1 MFPPSISLAKGLD
14 SLPCPLL
21 SQPSFSAISSNMWRH
36 AARQACR
43 GVSVNFHSPRL
54 LSFSRASL
62 FSSRTNILSN
72 SPQRYCVRCDRF
84 QFRLCAK
91 GFSGVAEAVSST
103 DVEEDGTGVDE
114 IQQLLLQEMDKE
126 EQVQFMEEE
135 AAAEIQQLLFLQE
148 MDEEEMSELVEKE
161 ASPADEI
168 QQLLLE
174 EMDKEEKSELVDEEA
189 APIGGIR
196 KLLQGMKKEKQNEVV
211 DHRWQNQV
219 KGLGQSRYQELR
231 RRQVKIETEVWEEA
245 AREYRELL
253 ADMCEQKLA
262 PNLPYMK
269 SLFLGWF
276 EPLRDAIAKEQEM
289 YNSGRN
295 RTAYAPHF
303 VQLPADKMAVIAM
316 HKLMGLL
323 MTGTEHATVG
333 TARVVQAACGIGD
346 AIENEKKC
354 TLTLEVGMEPD
365 THSDTSIRLEDW
377 DSVRIYKF
385 LEKTEKKKG
394 NRSKKNKAV
403 ESVGD
408 IKEEQKLRKKVI
420 NLMKKQKLV
429 AVRGLV
435 KDKDDTKPWGTVIK
449 TKVGSRLIE
458 LLLQTAYIQPPSDQL
473 LDDAPDIR
481 PAFIHSFIT
490 VTKESIKSSRR
501 YGIIQCDPLILKG
514 LDRTAKNMVI
524 PYMPMLVPPVNW
536 TGYDK
541 GGHLFLPSYVMRTHG
556 ARQQRE
562 AIKRAPRK
570 QLEPIFEA
578 LDTLG
583 HTKWRINKKVQS
595 VVDRIWASGGRLAD
609 LVDRYDVPLPDKPDT
624 DDEANIKKWKWTV
637 KSVQKENRERYSL
650 RCDIE
655 LKLAVARKMKDEE
668 GFYYPH
674 NVDFRGRAYPMH
686 PHLNHLGS
694 DLCRGILEFADG
706 RPLGKSGLRWL
717 KIHLANL
724 YAGGVDKLSH
734 EGRVAFSENHFED
747 IFDSADKPLEGRRWW
762 LKAEDPLQCLAVCI
776 TLTEALKSPSPE
788 TFISHIPVHQD
799 GSCNGL
805 QHYAAL
811 GRDKLGAVAV
821 NLVAGEKP
829 ADVYSGIA
837 ARVSNIMHKDA
848 QKDPAIFPDA
858 LHARTLVNEVD
869 RKLVKQ
875 TVMTS
880 VYGVT
885 YIGAREQIKRRLK
898 ERNAIPDD
906 TELFGASCYA
916 AKVTLTALEE
926 MFQGARG
933 IMNWLGDCAKIIA
946 SENQPV
952 RWSTP
957 LGLPVVQP
965 YRKLGSHIIKTSLQ
979 MLSLQRETDKVK
991 ELVMVRRQRTAFPP
1005 NFVHSLDGSHM
1016 MMTAVACKKEGLNF
1030 AGPAPPL
1037 NWCLGLMCYTP
1048 DREMLNPFTRNL
1060 NEQGNQAW
1068 VHDSYWTHACDVD
1081 KMNRLLREK
1090 FVELYET
1097 PVLENPSLRLGLC
1110 LLGLTDISCYFC
1122 VSMARTALLKYPLWR
1137 GYFNGGVCIF
1147 KGIQSLEEYLYGMIG
1162 NPPLANTLYES
1173 EIFDAAAA
1181 F

>member
-1 MFPPSISLAKGLD
+1 MFPPSVSLAKGLD
-14 SLPCPLL
+14 SLPSPLL
-21 SQPSFSAISSNMWRH
+21 SQPSLSSISSNMWRH

-54 LSFSRASL
+54 ISLSRASL
-62 FSSRTNILSN
+62 FSPRTNILSN
-72 SPQRYCVRCDRF
+72 LQQRYCVRCDRF

-126 EQVQFMEEE
+126 EQVQLMEEE
-135 AAAEIQQLLFLQE
+135 DAAEIQQLLFLQE
-148 MDEEEMSELVEKE
+148 TDEEEMSELVEKE

-196 KLLQGMKKEKQNEVV
+196 ELLQGMKKEKQKEVV

-231 RRQVKIETEVWEEA
+231 RRQVKIETELWEEA
-245 AREYRELL
+245 VREYRELL

-303 VQLPADKMAVIAM
+303 VQLPADKMAVITM

-346 AIENEKKC
+346 AIENE
-354 TLTLEVGMEPD
+354 
-365 THSDTSIRLEDW
+365 
-377 DSVRIYKF
+377 VRIYKF

-394 NRSKKNKAV
+394 DRSKKNKAV
-403 ESVGD
+403 ESVGV

-501 YGIIQCDPLILKG
+501 YGIIRCDPLILKG

-536 TGYDK
+536 TGWCQLQTSYDK

-556 ARQQRE
+556 VRQQRE

-583 HTKWRINKKVQS
+583 HTKWRINKKVLS

-609 LVDRYDVPLPDKPDT
+609 LVDRDDVPLPDKPDT
-624 DDEANIKKWKWTV
+624 DDEAKIKKWKWTV

-724 YAGGVDKLSH
+724 YAGGVDKLSL
-734 EGRVAFSENHFED
+734 EGRIAFCENHFED

-811 GRDKLGAVAV
+811 GRDRLGAVAV

-837 ARVSNIMHKDA
+837 ARVSNIMHRDA
-848 QKDPAIFPDA
+848 QKDPAIFSDA
-858 LHARTLVNEVD
+858 RHARTLVNQVD

-898 ERNAIPDD
+898 ERNAISDD
-906 TELFGASCYA
+906 RELFGASCYA

-946 SENQPV
+946 SENQSV

-965 YRKLGSHIIKTSLQ
+965 YKKLGSQTIRTSLQ
-979 MLSLQRETDKVK
+979 MLSLQRETDK
-991 ELVMVRRQRTAFPP
+991 VMVRRQRTAFPP

-1030 AGPAPPL
+1030 AG
-1037 NWCLGLMCYTP
+1037 
-1048 DREMLNPFTRNL
+1048 
-1060 NEQGNQAW
+1060 

-1097 PVLENPSLRLGLC
+1097 PVLENLLESFQSSFPSL
-1110 LLGLTDISCYFC
+1110 SF
-1122 VSMARTALLKYPLWR
+1122 
-1137 GYFNGGVCIF
+1137 
-1147 KGIQSLEEYLYGMIG
+1147 
-1162 NPPLANTLYES
+1162 PPLPERGDFDLREVLES
-1173 EIFDAAAA
+1173 PYF
-1181 F
+1181 FN